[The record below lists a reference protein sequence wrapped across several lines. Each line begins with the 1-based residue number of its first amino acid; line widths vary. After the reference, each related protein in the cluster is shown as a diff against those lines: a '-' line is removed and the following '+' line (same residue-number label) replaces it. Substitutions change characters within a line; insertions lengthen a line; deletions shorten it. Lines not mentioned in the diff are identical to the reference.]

1 MSLTYGAGG
10 ATAAL
15 TVIGLYMLFNGEG
28 EAFNVGQFLESVSPY
43 MWADMGIGLCIGL
56 SVVGAAWG
64 IFITGSSIIGGGV
77 KAPRIRTKNLISII
91 FCEVVAIY
99 GVIMSI
105 VFSSK
110 IQSVSGDA
118 LYSAS
123 NYYTGYALFWG
134 GITVGMCNLVCGVSV
149 GINGSSAALADAADP
164 SLFVKILVI
173 EIFSSVLGLFAAI
186 LVVSETASKDPS
198 TEKCVDALN
207 QVFAATGGDQWRVET
222 TDIVPDSVLDI
233 QRFIQR
239 WTDSEDA
246 VNLIVTSGGTGFATK
261 DNTPEAVTPL
271 IHKHASGLVHGML
284 AASLQ
289 VTPFAMMSRPVAG
302 VRNKTMII
310 TLPGSPKGAK
320 ENLEA
325 ILKLLPHACIQAAGA
340 DSRQLHSGGVK
351 KLESEAGVSSGA
363 KSDGQKVGHDHGH
376 NHHHHHHGHGHAVPR
391 AHTNPEDRPQSNDP
405 SAGPT
410 RRYRSS
416 PYPMLSVEEALT
428 LIAKHTPR
436 PTVAKIPLDDK
447 AIGCVLAEDIK
458 APENVPA
465 FRASIVDG
473 YAVRIPE
480 SGTFEKG
487 VYPVALVS
495 HAQAGVISPLQE
507 GQIARITTGAPLP
520 PDASAVVMVED
531 TVLKSKTADGA
542 EEAEVELL
550 TSEIEYGEN
559 VREVGS
565 DVRAGD
571 VIMKKGEGITVVG
584 GELGLLASV
593 GVREV
598 TVYKKPVVGVLST
611 GDEIVEFDRPG
622 ELQLGEVRDTNRPTL
637 LNAARAAGF
646 EAVDLGIAS
655 DKPGTLETRL
665 RSALRSV
672 DVVITSG
679 GVSMGELDLLKP
691 TIERQLGGTIHFG
704 RVSMKPG
711 KPTTF
716 ATVPF
721 KNNAGDPAHRVVFS
735 LPGNPASA
743 VTTFH
748 LFVLPSLQQA
758 AGVDPPGLPRVR
770 VRLDADVRCDEK
782 RAEYHRAVVRA
793 ARDGSGVL
801 EAASTGGQRS
811 SRIGSFKGANAL
823 LCLPVRRG
831 VMARGEMVDA
841 LMMGEMRGA

>member
-1 MSLTYGAGG
+1 M
-10 ATAAL
+10 
-15 TVIGLYMLFNGEG
+15 
-28 EAFNVGQFLESVSPY
+28 
-43 MWADMGIGLCIGL
+43 
-56 SVVGAAWG
+56 
-64 IFITGSSIIGGGV
+64 
-77 KAPRIRTKNLISII
+77 
-91 FCEVVAIY
+91 
-99 GVIMSI
+99 
-105 VFSSK
+105 
-110 IQSVSGDA
+110 
-118 LYSAS
+118 
-123 NYYTGYALFWG
+123 YTL
-134 GITVGMCNLVCGVSV
+134 
-149 GINGSSAALADAADP
+149 
-164 SLFVKILVI
+164 K
-173 EIFSSVLGLFAAI
+173 AAI